1 MVRRLDVARGNG
13 EAPTTKVPAPPQ
25 ALISHI
31 KRPKGGA
38 AGFASQRQD
47 QTCEG
52 GVDEK
57 DGDHL
62 LP

>member
-1 MVRRLDVARGNG
+1 MACGNG
-13 EAPTTKVPAPPQ
+13 EAPIAKVPAPPQ
-25 ALISHI
+25 ALISNI

-38 AGFASQRQD
+38 GGFASQRGD

-52 GVDEK
+52 GWIKK